1 MTKRMR
7 ITDLNGKET
16 RYFTSNYEFNF
27 SREGAIIYVKGKYL
41 PITFASSGEH
51 ELALTIRYI
60 YIYEMRNCILL
71 GFKELGG
78 VK

>member
-16 RYFTSNYEFNF
+16 RYFTSNYEYGFAY
-27 SREGAIIYVKGKYL
+27 SHIKGKYL
-41 PITFASSGEH
+41 PIIFSFSGEH
-51 ELALTIRYI
+51 ELALTIRYV
-60 YIYEMRNCILL
+60 YKMRDCILL
-71 GFKELGG
+71 GFKELGD